1 MFKPRSDEPARQ
13 DSDRAWHA
21 LYTRHRHEKAV
32 AHILSNKRFEVFLPL
47 YWTVHR
53 WKDRNKQ
60 LWLPLF
66 PCYVFLKGGFE
77 RQLDILNTPGVHSV
91 VTSASRFAVIPDEEI
106 NVLRQM
112 IENSTRVEPHP
123 FLKCG
128 DRVRVKSGALAGVE
142 GILIR
147 KKGQFRLVV
156 SVEILGKSAAAEI
169 DVSTVERVSSRS
181 AAAA

>member
-1 MFKPRSDEPARQ
+1 MFKLISDVPVRQ
-13 DSDRAWHA
+13 ESDYGWHA
-21 LYTRHRHEKAV
+21 LYTQHRHEKAV
-32 AHILSNKRFEVFLPL
+32 THILSRKAFEVFLPL
-47 YWTVHR
+47 NWTVHR

-66 PCYVFLKGGFE
+66 PCYVFFKGGLK
-77 RQLDILNTPGVHSV
+77 RQLDILNTPGVYSV
-91 VTSASRFAVIPDEEI
+91 VSSASRFAVIPDEEI

-112 IENSTRVEPHP
+112 MENSTRVEPHP
-123 FLKCG
+123 FLKSG
-128 DRVRVKSGALAGVE
+128 DRVRVKSGALVGIE

-169 DVSTVERVSSRS
+169 DVSTVERVSARN